1 MAACN
6 VCVICFWVLMAE
18 NAVRAFE
25 TNVVPSFLPSNHF
38 ADLLKGKAS
47 QQEKMEKRVQDLEK
61 TVESLLQLNENKEGR
76 LGYLETAIANLTSRL
91 DVDCGSPT
99 PYDDTD
105 VVYSST
111 GLYAVA
117 NYKCKKGLLTIT
129 PGQEVM
135 SFCETDGSWTK
146 VNMKCANISS
156 CWWISEGKASYTGTQ
171 STTSSGKTCQ
181 RWDSQEP
188 HTNEYTDDDKF
199 VISGFDVPQTVTGSA
214 NYCRD
219 PSRDGYLWCYTTDPD
234 DRWDTCEV
242 PLCNPQH

>member
-18 NAVRAFE
+18 NAVGAFE
-25 TNVVPSFLPSNHF
+25 TKAAPRFLPSKYF
-38 ADLLKGKAS
+38 TSLIKGKPS
-47 QQEKMEKRVQDLEK
+47 QQEKMEKRVQDIEK
-61 TVESLLQLNENKEGR
+61 TIGSLFYLNENKERR
-76 LGYLETAIANLTSRL
+76 LGYLETTIANLTSKF

-99 PYDDTD
+99 PCDDTD

-117 NYKCKKGLLTIT
+117 NYKCKKGLLNIT
-129 PGQEVM
+129 PEQEVM

-146 VNMKCANISS
+146 VKMKCANISS
-156 CWWISEGKASYTGTQ
+156 CWWISQRQAAYTGTQ
-171 STTSSGKTCQ
+171 STTSSGKICQ

-188 HTNEYTDDDKF
+188 HTHEYTDDDKF
-199 VISGFDVPQTVTGSA
+199 VISGFDAPQNVTGSA

-219 PSRDGYLWCYTTDPD
+219 PSRDGYLWCYTTDSD
-234 DRWDTCEV
+234 DRWETCEV
-242 PLCNPQH
+242 PLCNP